1 MHFEKTW
8 NEPEIEDK
16 DASLKSFCSSF
27 CLKFLKHYAVDKRVS
42 ARDSFGQLQLA
53 HVWCTV
59 QRFQQDKINK
69 VAYATSNTFDCA
81 SLDRLRASDY
91 YRNCLSVIA
100 LLGRWLGFLGRK
112 VFLLA
117 SFWLQVPMRF
127 GSLDVALASVYLGLL
142 MTIALLHVAFS
153 FGWLLDSEADSE
165 AACIIWLKFFKHRCG
180 SKTLSGKDSLVN
192 ANWNSLVPL
201 VQVDS
206 KLSEL

>member
-1 MHFEKTW
+1 MPFGRWLKTLKRSPMHFEKTW

-100 LLGRWLGFLGRK
+100 LQGRWLGFLGRK

-127 GSLDVALASVYLGLL
+127 RSLDRMLLWHQFTLAISLDDHR
-142 MTIALLHVAFS
+142 LHVAFS

-165 AACIIWLKFFKHRCG
+165 AACIIWLKF
-180 SKTLSGKDSLVN
+180 LSIAVDLRPSLVKT
-192 ANWNSLVPL
+192 A
-201 VQVDS
+201 
-206 KLSEL
+206 